1 MHHETLL
8 PTGVAA
14 RRLGLSREYV
24 IHLCKS
30 GRLEHIRDA
39 SGRRLIPE
47 EKIEEFRRERER
59 AVRHA
64 QRHTPRTHREA
75 VAP

>member
-1 MHHETLL
+1 MRNDALL

-14 RRLGLSREYV
+14 RRLGLSREYI

-39 SGRRLIPE
+39 SGRRLIPA
-47 EKIEEFRRERER
+47 EKIEELRRTRERTARR
-59 AVRHA
+59 A
-64 QRHTPRTHREA
+64 QREA